1 MNKHQ
6 ILLLFLVFMIIG
18 SGSAQ
23 TSTIRIGAINACY
36 DSQISVPVYLID
48 ATAMGALSLEIH
60 YDANVVEFMGI
71 EDLHGDFETVK
82 YNNITEP
89 EPAILISWVDHSGV
103 DIDSA
108 AIFNLTFNYS
118 ASSGSLD
125 FSSNC
130 ELANTSLGIIETEFI
145 NGWVSPSISITSQP
159 ADSTVTPPG
168 SAGFQVI
175 ANGGTQFQWQQSPD
189 GSAFTDLT
197 ENTIFQGVNSQSLI
211 ISETDMTLDS
221 TFYRCIISNNDCEL
235 VSEIAALNFEG
246 TKYQHIILKEGW
258 TSLSSY
264 VMPLDDNLENVMES
278 ISNSLAFMMNDEG
291 YLDPQTGTNTLGGFN
306 PFSGYAIKLSQSD
319 TLYMAGLK
327 LDSLEIN
334 IPEGWSYL
342 PALSEC
348 NITVIDLFGV
358 AISDVIIIKEIAGN
372 KVFWPEK
379 DIETLTVLEPGKAY
393 LIKASANMQTVFP
406 ECTGK

>member
-1 MNKHQ
+1 MPS
-6 ILLLFLVFMIIG
+6 FLIG
-18 SGSAQ
+18 QNPALKIASINACQNSEVLVPVVLENANA
-23 TSTIRIGAINACY
+23 IGAI
-36 DSQISVPVYLID
+36 
-48 ATAMGALSLEIH
+48 SLEIS
-60 YDANVVEFMGI
+60 YDTAALEFVAL
-71 EDLHGDFETVK
+71 ENLHPDFETIK
-82 YNNITEP
+82 YNNITDP
-89 EPAILISWVDHSGV
+89 SPKILISWINHSGSN
-103 DIDSA
+103 IDSA

-130 ELANTSLGIIETEFI
+130 ELANTSIGIIETEFI
-145 NGWVSPSISITSQP
+145 NGGVNPSISITSQP

-168 SAGFQVI
+168 SAGFQVV
-175 ANGGTQFQWQQSPD
+175 ADGGTQFQWQQSPD
-189 GSAFTDLT
+189 GSTFTDLT
-197 ENTIFQGVNSQSLI
+197 ENTIFQGVNSPSLI

-221 TFYRCIISNNDCEL
+221 TFYRCIISNDDCEL

-264 VMPLDDNLENVMES
+264 VMPLDDNLENVLES
-278 ISNSLAFMMNDEG
+278 ISNSLAFMMNDDG

-319 TLYMAGLK
+319 TLIMAGLK
-327 LDSLEIN
+327 LDSTQVN

-342 PALSEC
+342 PVLSEC
-348 NITVIDLFGV
+348 NITVTDLFGE
-358 AISDVIIIKEIAGN
+358 AIVHVTIIKEIAGN
-372 KVFWPEK
+372 NVYWPEK
-379 DIETLTVLEPGKAY
+379 DIETLTVLESGKAY

-406 ECTGK
+406 ECTGE